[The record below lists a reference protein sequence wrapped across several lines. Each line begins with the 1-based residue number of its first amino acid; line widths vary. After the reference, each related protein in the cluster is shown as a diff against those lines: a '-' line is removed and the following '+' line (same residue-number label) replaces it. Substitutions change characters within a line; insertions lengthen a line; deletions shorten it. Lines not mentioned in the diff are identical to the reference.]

1 MTSFQKIIKYCATA
15 FAIFLIVTIIGGA
28 VTGLLAI
35 SGLTSL
41 KNGIEENK
49 ADSASLQQYTLKT
62 DKIEKLDIDV
72 GAADIIIVKGDVFK
86 IEHTSDSF
94 DFKQKQGTLKIES
107 ELDDASGFFLFF
119 SASDKKQLL
128 ITVPEKMSFEK
139 VSICAGAGDIYIE
152 SLKCDEL
159 DFDLGAGQ
167 LEADYIKV
175 KKQGDIDGGA
185 GEITVLSGNMKDMDI
200 SLGVGETNIT
210 AKLDGKNEIDT
221 GVGEFNL
228 TLMGEKSDYTVSAET
243 GIGEFKV
250 GGEKISDSYNVGDGE
265 SLIDIDGGI
274 GSVKVEFQ
282 Q

>member
-49 ADSASLQQYTLKT
+49 ADGASLQQYTLKT

-72 GAADIIIVKGDVFK
+72 GGADVMFKKGDSFSA
-86 IEHTSDSF
+86 EYSGEGF
-94 DFKQKQGTLKIES
+94 DFDEEKAKLKIDGGAAFGVDNS
-107 ELDDASGFFLFF
+107 TALV
-119 SASDKKQLL
+119 

-139 VSICAGAGDIYIE
+139 VSLSAGAGDIYIE
-152 SLKCDEL
+152 ALKCDKL
-159 DFDLGAGQ
+159 DIDLGAGK
-167 LEADYIKV
+167 LEAEYIKV
-175 KKQGDIDGGA
+175 KTSASIDCGAGTLIINSGDINNADMSLGA
-185 GEITVLSGNMKDMDI
+185 GKTV
-200 SLGVGETNIT
+200 VT
-210 AKLDGKNEIDT
+210 AKLSGKSEIDA
-221 GVGEFNL
+221 GVGKFIL
-228 TLMGEKSDYTVSAET
+228 TLVGDKSDYTVSADT

-250 GGEKISDSYNVGDGE
+250 DGERIRDSYNVGDGE
-265 SLIDIDGGI
+265 SLVDIDGGI

>member
-41 KNGIEENK
+41 KNDIEENK

-72 GAADIIIVKGDVFK
+72 GAADIIIEKGDAFK

-119 SASDKKQLL
+119 SGSDKKQLL

-139 VSICAGAGDIYIE
+139 VSINAGAGDIYIE
-152 SLKCDEL
+152 SLKCGEL

-175 KKQGDIDGGA
+175 KKQGNIDGGA
-185 GEITVLSGNMKDMDI
+185 GEITVLSGDMKDMDI
-200 SLGVGETNIT
+200 SLGVGKTNIT

-228 TLMGEKSDYTVSAET
+228 TLMGEKSDYTISAET
-243 GIGEFKV
+243 GIGVFKV
-250 GGEKISDSYNVGDGE
+250 EGASIVGEGVIGNGDSA
-265 SLIDIDGGI
+265 IDIDGGI
-274 GSVKVEFQ
+274 GAVNVEFVS
-282 Q
+282 